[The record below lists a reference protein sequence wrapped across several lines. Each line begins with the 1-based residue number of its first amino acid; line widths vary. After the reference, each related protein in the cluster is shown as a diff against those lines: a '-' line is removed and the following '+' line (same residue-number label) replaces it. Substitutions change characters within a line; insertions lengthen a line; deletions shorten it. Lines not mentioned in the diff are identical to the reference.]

1 MIYKIMIELKKI
13 YSIMLFARS
22 GAQDVVNLIKDLWPS
37 GKGIGL
43 KVERS
48 RVRSLCEAF
57 GW

>member
-1 MIYKIMIELKKI
+1 
-13 YSIMLFARS
+13 MLFVRS
-22 GAQDVVNLIKDLWPS
+22 GAQDVANLIKDLWPS

-48 RVRSLCEAF
+48 RVGSLYEAF

>member
-1 MIYKIMIELKKI
+1 
-13 YSIMLFARS
+13 MLFVRS
-22 GAQDVVNLIKDLWPS
+22 GPQDVANLIKDLWPS

-48 RVRSLCEAF
+48 RVGSLYEAF